1 MNVRKNARFYAA
13 RSTLAG
19 AAAPRRWPSTARPR
33 NAASICREP
42 DHVRV
47 GTGRTST
54 ATGKQ
59 ASSATATDLMIN
71 RIIN

>member
-1 MNVRKNARFYAA
+1 MNVCKNAQGRFLLV
-13 RSTLAG
+13 RRHRGAG
-19 AAAPRRWPSTARPR
+19 RPAARPR
-33 NAASICREP
+33 DAASICREP

-47 GTGRTST
+47 GTGTTST

-59 ASSATATDLMIN
+59 ASPATATDLMIN